1 MARADFIF
9 RNAEIYD
16 GTGAAPSKG
25 DVAITGDR
33 IVGVGALASLTADKE
48 VDAKGKA
55 LAPGFIDVHTHDDRY
70 LLDQPAV
77 PAKTSQGVTSVVIGN
92 CGFSMAPYTR
102 AEIER
107 DNWFVSDRST
117 AFPTVAD
124 YVGRLAKTPPALNV
138 AILVGHN
145 SLRANTMSDLGQPAS
160 DAELAAMQSQLRE
173 AMDAGAIG
181 LSSGLFYPP
190 GRAATTQ
197 EVTALASVMA
207 KDDGLYTAHIRD
219 ERERV
224 LEAIDEAAQIGRDAG
239 VRVVISHHK
248 TAGRANFGRTV
259 ETLALIARLQKH
271 QELGLDVYPYIA
283 SSTVMLPD
291 YVESAD
297 KVTITWCKGR
307 PEFSGRDLDTVAR
320 ELGLSRVEAAKAV
333 LPAGAIYF
341 QMSEDDVRRVMQ
353 YPGAMI
359 GSDGLPWD
367 SIPHPRLWGT
377 FPRVLGH
384 YARDEKIMSLPEA
397 VHRMTGRPAAQ
408 FKLKDRGGIKVG
420 AFADLVL
427 FDKDTVIDTAT
438 FDKPEQ
444 PAAGI
449 ELVMVNGQIVWQD
462 GRETGARAGGV
473 LQRA

>member
-1 MARADFIF
+1 MARADIAI

-16 GTGAAPSKG
+16 GTGAAPIMG
-25 DVAITGDR
+25 DVAVEGDR
-33 IVGVGALASLTADKE
+33 IVGVGDLGAVAAE
-48 VDAKGKA
+48 REIDAKGKA

-70 LLDQPAV
+70 VLDQPAV

-92 CGFSMAPYTR
+92 CGFSMAPHSRPTV
-102 AEIER
+102 ER
-107 DNWFVSDRST
+107 DSWFGT
-117 AFPTVAD
+117 GTPFATVAA
-124 YVGRLAKTPPALNV
+124 YVAQLQKTPPALNV
-138 AILVGHN
+138 AVLVGHN
-145 SLRANTMSDLGQPAS
+145 SLRVDNMSNLGKPAS
-160 DAELAAMQSQLRE
+160 DAELAAMQGQLRE

-181 LSSGLFYPP
+181 MSSGLFYPA
-190 GRAATTQ
+190 GRAATTA

-207 KDDGLYTAHIRD
+207 PDDGLYTAHIRD
-219 ERERV
+219 EREHV
-224 LEAIDEAAQIGRDAG
+224 LDAINEAAQIGRDAG

-283 SSTVMLPD
+283 SSTIMLPD
-291 YVESAD
+291 YVDSAD
-297 KVTITWCKGR
+297 RVTITWCSGR
-307 PEFSGRDLDTVAR
+307 PEFSGKDLDAVAK
-320 ELGLSRVEAAKAV
+320 ELGLSRAEAAKAV
-333 LPAGAIYF
+333 SPAGAIYF
-341 QMSEDDVRRVMQ
+341 QMSEEDVRRVMQ

-384 YARDEKIMSLPEA
+384 YARDEKLMSLPEA

-408 FKLKDRGGIKVG
+408 FKLKDRGAIRTG

-427 FDKDTVIDTAT
+427 FDKHTIIDSAT
-438 FDKPEQ
+438 FDHPDR

-449 ELVMVNGQIVWQD
+449 EAVMANGSVIWQ
-462 GRETGARAGGV
+462 GGHETGARPG
-473 LQRA
+473 RALLRD

>member
-1 MARADFIF
+1 MRADIVF

-16 GTGAAPSKG
+16 GTGAAPVRG
-25 DVAITGDR
+25 DVAIEGDR
-33 IVGVGALASLTADKE
+33 IVAIGDLASMTADRE
-48 VDAKGKA
+48 IDTGGKA

-70 LLDQPAV
+70 VLDQPAV
-77 PAKTSQGVTSVVIGN
+77 PAKASQGVTSVVVGN

-117 AFPTVAD
+117 AFATVAD
-124 YVGRLAKTPPALNV
+124 YVGRLAQTPPALNV

-145 SLRANTMSDLGQPAS
+145 SLRANAMNDLGKPAS
-160 DAELAAMQSQLRE
+160 DAELATMQSQLRE
-173 AMDAGAIG
+173 AMAAGAIG

-190 GRAATTQ
+190 GRAATTA

-219 ERERV
+219 EREHV
-224 LEAIDEAAQIGRDAG
+224 LDAINEAAQIGRDAG

-259 ETLALIARLQKH
+259 ETLALIARLQKN

-297 KVTITWCKGR
+297 KVTITWCKGQ
-307 PEFSGRDLDTVAR
+307 PEFSGRDLDDVAR

-333 LPAGAIYF
+333 APAGAIYF
-341 QMSEDDVRRVMQ
+341 QMSEEDVRRVMQ

-384 YARDEKIMSLPEA
+384 YARDERLMSLPEA

-408 FKLKDRGGIKVG
+408 FKLQDRGTLRVG

-427 FDKDTVIDTAT
+427 FDKDSVIDSAS
-438 FDKPEQ
+438 FDQPER
-444 PAAGI
+444 PAIGI
-449 ELVMVNGQIVWQD
+449 EIVVVNGAVVWQQGAAAIARP
-462 GRETGARAGGV
+462 GRV
-473 LQRA
+473 LLRN

>member
-1 MARADFIF
+1 MARADIVF

-16 GTGAAPSKG
+16 GTGAAPVRG
-25 DVAITGDR
+25 DVAIAGDR
-33 IVGVGALASLTADKE
+33 IVATGDLGGMAADRE
-48 VDAKGKA
+48 IDAKGKA

-70 LLDQPAV
+70 VLDRPAV
-77 PAKTSQGVTSVVIGN
+77 PAKASQGVTSVVVGN

-102 AEIER
+102 AEIAP
-107 DNWFVSDRST
+107 DNWFVSDRDT

-124 YVGRLAKTPPALNV
+124 YVGRLAKAPPALNV

-145 SLRANTMSDLGQPAS
+145 SLRANAMNELDKPAS
-160 DAELAAMQSQLRE
+160 DAELATMQDQLRE
-173 AMDAGAIG
+173 AMAAGAIG

-190 GRAATTQ
+190 GRAATTA

-219 ERERV
+219 EREHV
-224 LEAIDEAAQIGRDAG
+224 LDAIDEAAQIGRDAG

-271 QELGLDVYPYIA
+271 QELGFDVYPYIA

-291 YVESAD
+291 YVGSAD

-307 PEFSGRDLDTVAR
+307 PEFSGKDLDEVAK

-333 LPAGAIYF
+333 SPAGAIYF
-341 QMSEDDVRRVMQ
+341 QMSEEDVRRVMQ

-384 YARDEKIMSLPEA
+384 YARDEKLMSLPEA
-397 VHRMTGRPAAQ
+397 VHRMTGRPASQ
-408 FKLKDRGGIKVG
+408 FKLTDRGAIRAG

-427 FDKDTVIDTAT
+427 FDKSTIIDSAT
-438 FDKPEQ
+438 FDHPDR
-444 PAAGI
+444 PATGI
-449 ELVMVNGQIVWQD
+449 ETVMVNGSTVWQSGD
-462 GRETGARAGGV
+462 ETGARPGRT
-473 LQRA
+473 LLRS